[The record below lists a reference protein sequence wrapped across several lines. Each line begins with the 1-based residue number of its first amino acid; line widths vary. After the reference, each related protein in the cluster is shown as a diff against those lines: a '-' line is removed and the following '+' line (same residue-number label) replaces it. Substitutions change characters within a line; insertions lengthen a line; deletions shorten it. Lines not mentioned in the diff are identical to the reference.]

1 MPRVNDNPHES
12 TLFAQNLSD
21 QKAEAELA
29 AKQKAENDMKQW
41 PLMKRM
47 QYLKVWLW
55 RQGLKKTGE
64 NTYNKFK
71 YFQLP
76 DFLPQVNEKLFELD
90 IYSQFVIT
98 PPVFADG
105 VEIEPEMAMLSL
117 MDVNGNGHVTVKAPT
132 KENTMGSNPI
142 QNEGGKHT
150 YMHRYLWIDL
160 LGLAEGDE
168 IDEKAGFKPEKEQ
181 KAKKAEI
188 PDPNTKPCTPVQIDV
203 IKTILTVEEIEK
215 TKTAWGLKS
224 LSDLTMKQASD
235 LIKKAKEKKG
245 MA

>member
-1 MPRVNDNPHES
+1 
-12 TLFAQNLSD
+12 
-21 QKAEAELA
+21 
-29 AKQKAENDMKQW
+29 
-41 PLMKRM
+41 
-47 QYLKVWLW
+47 
-55 RQGLKKTGE
+55 
-64 NTYNKFK
+64 
-71 YFQLP
+71 
-76 DFLPQVNEKLFELD
+76 
-90 IYSQFVIT
+90 
-98 PPVFADG
+98 
-105 VEIEPEMAMLSL
+105 
-117 MDVNGNGHVTVKAPT
+117 
-132 KENTMGSNPI
+132 MGSNPI

-203 IKTILTVEEIEK
+203 IKTILTVDEIEK